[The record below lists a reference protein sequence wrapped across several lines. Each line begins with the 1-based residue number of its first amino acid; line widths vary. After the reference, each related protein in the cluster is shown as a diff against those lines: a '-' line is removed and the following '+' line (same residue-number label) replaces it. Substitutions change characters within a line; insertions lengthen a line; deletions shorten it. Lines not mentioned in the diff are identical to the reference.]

1 MAMTVDGIHE
11 LDFLS
16 GYSTT
21 PTTTTTT
28 TTTSTDTDPDHDCN
42 WEEWSPVVDWEAF
55 SGPQDDDFQNLI
67 ESMMDEG
74 GGGGG
79 LKSNSSSSSTT
90 TTTRLTD
97 ETTTTAGN
105 SMFADEEMGWGE
117 DFKGLRL
124 IHLLMAA
131 AEALTGVNKSRDL
144 ARVILVRL
152 KELVSPNDGTNMERL
167 AAYFAEALQG
177 LLEGAGGLHG
187 KHLIANHGP
196 YQHHHHHHPRDDH
209 HQADVLAAFQ
219 LLQDMSPYVKFGHF
233 TANQAILEA
242 VGQDRRIH
250 IVDYDIME
258 GIQWASL
265 MQALVS
271 RKDGPP
277 TPHLRITALS
287 RGGGSGSGRRSSF
300 GTVQET
306 GRRLVAFAASIGQPF
321 SFHQCRLESDETFR
335 PSALKLVRGEALV
348 MNCML
353 HLPHFSYRAPDSV
366 ASFLSGA
373 ASLRPRL
380 ITLVEEEVGP
390 IGDGGFVERFMD
402 SLHHYSALYDSLEAG
417 FPMQGRARALV
428 ERVFLGPRIA
438 GSLARI
444 YRTRGGGRGEEEEDG
459 IGIGIGMGRKSSSSW
474 WGEWL
479 SGAVGCEPVKISFA
493 NHCQAKLLL
502 GLFNDGYRVE
512 EVGSNRLVLGWKS
525 RRLLSA
531 SIWTSTSSSSS
542 DPLYPADL

>member
-1 MAMTVDGIHE
+1 MMEDGG
-11 LDFLS
+11 FNQ
-16 GYSTT
+16 TT
-21 PTTTTTT
+21 CNSNSL
-28 TTTSTDTDPDHDCN
+28 STDTML
-42 WEEWSPVVDWEAF
+42 V
-55 SGPQDDDFQNLI
+55 
-67 ESMMDEG
+67 
-74 GGGGG
+74 
-79 LKSNSSSSSTT
+79 
-90 TTTRLTD
+90 
-97 ETTTTAGN
+97 
-105 SMFADEEMGWGE
+105 DEETSCE

-167 AAYFAEALQG
+167 AAYFTDALQG
-177 LLEGAGGLHG
+177 LLEAGGGGHS
-187 KHLIANHGP
+187 KHLINNGP
-196 YQHHHHHHPRDDH
+196 HHHHHRDDHH

-242 VGQDRRIH
+242 VTQDRRIH

-265 MQALVS
+265 MQSLVS

-287 RGGGSGSGRRSSF
+287 RGGNGRRSI

-321 SFHQCRLESDETFR
+321 SFHQCRLDSDETFR
-335 PSALKLVRGEALV
+335 PSSLKLVRGEALV

-373 ASLRPRL
+373 KNLNPRL

-390 IGDGGFVERFMD
+390 IGDGGFVGRFMD
-402 SLHHYSALYDSLEAG
+402 SLHHYSAVYDSLEAD
-417 FPMQGRARALV
+417 FPMEGRARALV

-444 YRTRGGGRGEEEEDG
+444 YRARGDEEG
-459 IGIGIGMGRKSSSSW
+459 CCW
-474 WGEWL
+474 AEWL
-479 SGAVGCEPVKISFA
+479 GAEGFKAVNISFA

-512 EVGSNRLVLGWKS
+512 ELGCNRLVLGWKS

-531 SIWTSTSSSSS
+531 SIWTSPSEC
-542 DPLYPADL
+542 DL